1 MPGISKKAEE
11 SAAEGGELLFLSSPV
26 AEGYGFVHAYCYSS
40 RNSLMVGATLV
51 VTAVWGNRSRREAAA
66 AKQFWVGVQQI

>member
-1 MPGISKKAEE
+1 MPGINKKAEE
-11 SAAEGGELLFLSSPV
+11 SAAEGGELLFLSSSV

-51 VTAVWGNRSRREAAA
+51 VTAVCGETGAGGRVLRRSSS
-66 AKQFWVGVQQI
+66 G